1 MIRIGHA
8 IVIGEDELEESFI
21 RASGPGG
28 QHVNKVSTA
37 VQIRFDI
44 RRAPGLPAEVRDRL
58 ERIGGARVT
67 NDGVLILTARAF
79 RSQERNRQAARE
91 ALIALVR
98 RAAETPRKRRPTA
111 PTHGSQLRRLSAK
124 RRRADVKQTRGSPT
138 DREIS

>member
-37 VQIRFDI
+37 VQLRFDI
-44 RRAPGLPAEVRDRL
+44 RKAPGLPAEVRERL
-58 ERIGGARVT
+58 ERLGGGRVT
-67 NDGVLILTARAF
+67 NDGVLILTARAH

-91 ALIALVR
+91 ALIALVT
-98 RAAETPRKRRPTA
+98 RAAEAPRKRRPTEA
-111 PTHGSQLRRLSAK
+111 TYGSQLRRLSEK
-124 RRRADVKQTRGSPT
+124 RRRATIKQGRGTPDES
-138 DREIS
+138 